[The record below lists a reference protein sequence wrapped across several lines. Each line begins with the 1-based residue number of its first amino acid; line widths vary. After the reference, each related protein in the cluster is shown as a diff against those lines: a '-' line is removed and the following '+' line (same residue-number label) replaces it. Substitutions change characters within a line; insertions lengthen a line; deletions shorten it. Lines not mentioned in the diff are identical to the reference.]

1 MKIER
6 IKDMSET
13 EFRKLFARNLTYY
26 VNSSGK
32 TQAEVAKA
40 LHLSKATMSSW
51 CIGTR
56 IPRMDKVDMLCDYF
70 GIRRSDLME
79 DHSFMPAATDPLYPL
94 SREEEEIIRH
104 YRKASDDTQN
114 ATCAVLGVQRQ
125 EVQSLL
131 DSRIDA

>member
-1 MKIER
+1 
-6 IKDMSET
+6 MSET

-79 DHSFMPAATDPLYPL
+79 DHSFTPVATDPLYPL

-125 EVQSLL
+125 DAELL
-131 DSRIDA
+131 DSKIDA

>member
-13 EFRKLFARNLTYY
+13 KFRKLFARNLTYY

-56 IPRMDKVDMLCDYF
+56 IPRMDKVYMLCDYF

-79 DHSFMPAATDPLYPL
+79 DHSFTPAATDPLYPL

-125 EVQSLL
+125 DAELL
-131 DSRIDA
+131 DSKIDA

>member
-79 DHSFMPAATDPLYPL
+79 DHSFTPAATDPLYPL

-125 EVQSLL
+125 DAELL
-131 DSRIDA
+131 DSKIDA

>member
-79 DHSFMPAATDPLYPL
+79 DHSFTPAASDPLYPL

-125 EVQSLL
+125 EEQPLL

>member
-1 MKIER
+1 
-6 IKDMSET
+6 MSET

-79 DHSFMPAATDPLYPL
+79 DHSFTPAATDPLYPL

-125 EVQSLL
+125 DAELL
-131 DSRIDA
+131 DSKIDA

>member
-1 MKIER
+1 
-6 IKDMSET
+6 MSET
-13 EFRKLFARNLTYY
+13 KFRKLFARNLTYY

-56 IPRMDKVDMLCDYF
+56 IPRMDKVYMLCDYF

-79 DHSFMPAATDPLYPL
+79 DHSFTPAATDPLYPL

-125 EVQSLL
+125 DAELL
-131 DSRIDA
+131 DSKIDA

>member
-1 MKIER
+1 
-6 IKDMSET
+6 MSET

-79 DHSFMPAATDPLYPL
+79 DHSFTPAATDPLYPL

-114 ATCAVLGVQRQ
+114 ATRAVLGVQRQ
-125 EVQSLL
+125 DAELL
-131 DSRIDA
+131 DSKIDA

>member
-1 MKIER
+1 
-6 IKDMSET
+6 MSET

-56 IPRMDKVDMLCDYF
+56 IPRMDNVDMLCDYF

-79 DHSFMPAATDPLYPL
+79 DHSFAPAATDPLYPL

-125 EVQSLL
+125 EEQPLL
-131 DSRIDA
+131 DSKIDA

>member
-1 MKIER
+1 
-6 IKDMSET
+6 MSET

-79 DHSFMPAATDPLYPL
+79 DHSFTPAASDPLYPL

-125 EVQSLL
+125 EEQPLL

>member
-1 MKIER
+1 
-6 IKDMSET
+6 MSET

-79 DHSFMPAATDPLYPL
+79 DHSFAPAATDPLYPL

>member
-1 MKIER
+1 
-6 IKDMSET
+6 MSET

-56 IPRMDKVDMLCDYF
+56 IPRMDNVDMLCDYF

-79 DHSFMPAATDPLYPL
+79 DHSFAPAATDPLYPL

-125 EVQSLL
+125 EEQPLL

>member
-1 MKIER
+1 
-6 IKDMSET
+6 MSET

-79 DHSFMPAATDPLYPL
+79 DHSFTPAATDPLYPL

-104 YRKASDDTQN
+104 YRKASDDIQN

-125 EVQSLL
+125 DAELL
-131 DSRIDA
+131 DSKIDA

>member
-1 MKIER
+1 
-6 IKDMSET
+6 MSET

-79 DHSFMPAATDPLYPL
+79 DHSFTPSATDPLYPL

-125 EVQSLL
+125 DAELL
-131 DSRIDA
+131 DSKIDA

>member
-1 MKIER
+1 
-6 IKDMSET
+6 MSET

-56 IPRMDKVDMLCDYF
+56 IPRMDNVDMLCDYF

-79 DHSFMPAATDPLYPL
+79 DHSFAPAAADPLYPL

-125 EVQSLL
+125 EEQPLL

>member
-1 MKIER
+1 
-6 IKDMSET
+6 MSET

-79 DHSFMPAATDPLYPL
+79 DHSFTPAATDPLYPL

-125 EVQSLL
+125 EEQPLL

>member
-1 MKIER
+1 
-6 IKDMSET
+6 MSET

-79 DHSFMPAATDPLYPL
+79 DHSFTPAATDPLYPL

-125 EVQSLL
+125 EEQSLL

>member
-1 MKIER
+1 
-6 IKDMSET
+6 MSET

-79 DHSFMPAATDPLYPL
+79 DHSFTPAATDPLYPL

-125 EVQSLL
+125 DAELL
-131 DSRIDA
+131 NSKIDA

>member
-1 MKIER
+1 
-6 IKDMSET
+6 MSET

-26 VNSSGK
+26 INASGK

-56 IPRMDKVDMLCDYF
+56 IPRMDKVDMLCAYF

-79 DHSFMPAATDPLYPL
+79 DHSSAPTVADPLLPL
-94 SREEEEIIRH
+94 SREEESIIRN
-104 YRKASDDTQN
+104 YRASDESTQL
-114 ATCAVLGVQRQ
+114 AVCAVLGVKKDVGLSGSARN
-125 EVQSLL
+125 EVG
-131 DSRIDA
+131 

>member
-1 MKIER
+1 
-6 IKDMSET
+6 MSET

-79 DHSFMPAATDPLYPL
+79 DHSFTPAATDPLYPL
-94 SREEEEIIRH
+94 AREEEEIIRH

-125 EVQSLL
+125 DAELL
-131 DSRIDA
+131 DSKIDA

>member
-1 MKIER
+1 
-6 IKDMSET
+6 MSET

-79 DHSFMPAATDPLYPL
+79 DHSFTPAATDPLYPL

-125 EVQSLL
+125 EEQSLL
-131 DSRIDA
+131 DSKIDA

>member
-1 MKIER
+1 
-6 IKDMSET
+6 MSET

-79 DHSFMPAATDPLYPL
+79 DHSFTPAATDPLYPL

-125 EVQSLL
+125 DVELL
-131 DSRIDA
+131 NSKIDA

>member
-1 MKIER
+1 
-6 IKDMSET
+6 MSET

-56 IPRMDKVDMLCDYF
+56 IPRMDNVDMLCDYF

-79 DHSFMPAATDPLYPL
+79 DHSFAPAATDPLYPL

-125 EVQSLL
+125 DAELL
-131 DSRIDA
+131 DSKIDA

>member
-1 MKIER
+1 
-6 IKDMSET
+6 MSET

-79 DHSFMPAATDPLYPL
+79 DHSFTPAATDPLYPL

-104 YRKASDDTQN
+104 YRKASADTQN

-125 EVQSLL
+125 EEQSLL

>member
-1 MKIER
+1 
-6 IKDMSET
+6 MSET

-56 IPRMDKVDMLCDYF
+56 IPRMDKVYMLCDYF

-79 DHSFMPAATDPLYPL
+79 DHSFTPAATDPLYPL

-125 EVQSLL
+125 DAELL
-131 DSRIDA
+131 DSKIDA